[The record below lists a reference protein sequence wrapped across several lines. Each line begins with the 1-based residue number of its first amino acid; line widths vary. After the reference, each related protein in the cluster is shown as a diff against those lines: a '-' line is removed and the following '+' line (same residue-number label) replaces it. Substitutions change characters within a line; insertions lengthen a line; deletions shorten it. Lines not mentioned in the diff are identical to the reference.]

1 VALIVDSN
9 ALSAWLDGEP
19 QIRPELARARSLS
32 LSAVVL
38 GEYIFGISGSRHHK
52 VYEARLKSLLADFPV
67 LAVDS
72 TTASHYAAIRR
83 ELKTAGTPI
92 PWHDI
97 WIAAQARQHRLPIL
111 SRDTHFDEVQGVA
124 RQGW

>member
-1 VALIVDSN
+1 MIVDTN

-38 GEYIFGISGSRHHK
+38 GEYVFGISGSRHHK
-52 VYEARLKSLLADFPV
+52 VYEARLKSLMVDFPV

-83 ELKTAGTPI
+83 ELAGTPI
-92 PWHDI
+92 PCHDI
-97 WIAAQARQHRLPIL
+97 WIAAQARQHGLPIL